1 MARSNSNGK
10 GTGKSERIEYRTVSG
25 AWSPRPVYYCAYYKA
40 YLTEPQSRQHHCT
53 NKHGKGICVKLC
65 DMERKGVK
73 VTNEQRVQSYL
84 EKILNKLINI
94 DTNIGRLQKQIT
106 MMQNES
112 KNIDTRNQPSETA
125 LDVE

>member
-1 MARSNSNGK
+1 MAKSNSNGK

-84 EKILNKLINI
+84 EKILHKLTNI
-94 DTNIGRLQKQIT
+94 DMNVSRLLRAIEKV
-106 MMQNES
+106 QNES
-112 KNIDTRNQPSETA
+112 DQPNETA
-125 LDVE
+125 LDVEGGR

>member
-25 AWSPRPVYYCAYYKA
+25 AWSPRVVYYCAYYKA

-84 EKILNKLINI
+84 EKILHKLTNI
-94 DTNIGRLQKQIT
+94 DMNVSRLLRAIEKV
-106 MMQNES
+106 QNES
-112 KNIDTRNQPSETA
+112 DQPSETA
-125 LDVE
+125 LDVEGGR